1 MRDELFCLHLSLQ
14 HSVPV
19 SLREKGFSASLRVF
33 VCVVNI
39 VTVNAF
45 LCDPVWLMGRSDQI
59 TSRLTSQS
67 IWRFVEKE
75 ADAIVVSLI
84 ISVLGN

>member
-1 MRDELFCLHLSLQ
+1 M
-14 HSVPV
+14 
-19 SLREKGFSASLRVF
+19 
-33 VCVVNI
+33 VNI